1 MPRYSDEILE
11 QVKSRNDIVDVISQY
26 IVLKRSGRNYFGAC
40 PFHNE
45 KTPSLSV
52 SPDRQIFKC
61 FGCGVGGNVFQFIS
75 KIENL
80 SFGEAVEML
89 AERAG
94 VELPKVGSEDEKT
107 AILKSKVYSVNE
119 EAAKFFHENLYKKTS
134 KDAQEY
140 VKKRK
145 LDNKTLKAFM
155 IGYAEDNNSLLEHLK
170 QKGFKEEEMRASG
183 LIGKS
188 NDGRMYDKF
197 RARLMFPIQDVR
209 GRVIAFGGRVL
220 IPEDERKKIE
230 ESGKKMPKYINSPE
244 DIVYSKGRNLF
255 GLNVAKKA
263 NTGMM
268 KRILVVEGY
277 MDAIS
282 LYKCGITNVVAS
294 LGTALTDSQARLL
307 RKNAEQVIL
316 GYDADGA
323 GQNAIIRAMDIL
335 KNMGVDIRVLQISG
349 AKDPDEYVLKY
360 GAERFKMCMDE
371 SLSLVEFK
379 AKVLKK
385 SLNTENVN
393 DRIKFLNEL
402 AKILAEVDNT
412 MERELYIERIAKAY
426 QVSKEAIFGEVNKL
440 LYKNSGANQK
450 TLDSSKV
457 KLKPISDIKNK
468 DHNNTI
474 NVRDEVN
481 GNNNG
486 QESKKIS
493 ESTINREKML
503 IYLLMTSPKESFN
516 RIKSVVNVND
526 IQDETNRL
534 IVEKIYEK
542 GLENIDL
549 DMSMNWFDEN
559 VINYLSGI
567 LMQDFEFNQKQDI
580 DKAIEDIEK
589 TYVIERKIARRDE
602 LISLLENKDNLTDE
616 DYKKLEKELN
626 DIIIELAMMK

>member
-26 IVLKRSGRNYFGAC
+26 IALKRSGRNYFGVC

-61 FGCGVGGNVFQFIS
+61 FGCGVGGNVFQFVS

-80 SFGEAVEML
+80 SFGETVELL
-89 AERAG
+89 AERASI
-94 VELPKVGSEDEKT
+94 ELPKLGSEDEKT
-107 AILKSKVYSVNE
+107 SILKSKVYSVNE
-119 EAAKFFHENLYKKTS
+119 EAAKFFHENLYKNTS

-145 LDNKTLKAFM
+145 LDNNTLKAFM

-188 NDGRMYDKF
+188 NDGRLYDKF
-197 RARLMFPIQDVR
+197 RGRLMFPIQDVR
-209 GRVIAFGGRVL
+209 GKVIAFGGRVL

-230 ESGKKMPKYINSPE
+230 ETGKKMPKYINSPE

-263 NTGMM
+263 NNGMM

-294 LGTALTDSQARLL
+294 LGTALTDAQARLL

-349 AKDPDEYVLKY
+349 AKDPDEFVVKY
-360 GAERFKMCMDE
+360 GSERFKKCMDE
-371 SLSLVEFK
+371 SISLVEFK

-402 AKILAEVDNT
+402 AKILSEVDNT

-426 QVSKEAIFGEVNKL
+426 SVSKEAIFAEVNKL
-440 LYKNSGANQK
+440 LYKNSNVSMK
-450 TLDSSKV
+450 TLDSSKAR
-457 KLKPISDIKNK
+457 LKPIKDLNK
-468 DHNNTI
+468 EDNS
-474 NVRDEVN
+474 
-481 GNNNG
+481 
-486 QESKKIS
+486 SKSSGARKIS

-503 IYLLMTSPKESFN
+503 IYLLMNNPKESYE
-516 RIKSVVNVND
+516 RIKKAVSIDD
-526 IQDETNRL
+526 IQDETNKL
-534 IVEKIYEK
+534 IVTKIYEK
-542 GLENIDL
+542 DAESIDP
-549 DMSMNWFDEN
+549 DSAMNWFEDEE

-567 LMQDFEFNQKQDI
+567 LMQDFEINEKQDI

-589 TYVIERKIARRDE
+589 TFVKESKLARRDE
-602 LISLLENKDNLTDE
+602 IILLLEDKENLSEDE
-616 DYKKLEKELN
+616 YKKLENELN
-626 DIIIELAMMK
+626 DIIIELAKMR